1 MAGDTAEWGTADWQE
16 ASAEARGVLQV
27 TVRWRLEVSGWLQ
40 VQDALEGMEAAV
52 AATDA
57 QSLWN
62 EIARLEQLGPFR
74 VTTRLG
80 DPPKE
85 PVPEGIRERINV
97 LIDALV
103 PDDGQVPRGQDG
115 GQAPDRGHGAAAG

>member
-1 MAGDTAEWGTADWQE
+1 MAGDAAELGTADWRE

-27 TVRWRLEVSGWLQ
+27 AIRWRLEASGWLQ

-52 AATDA
+52 AVTDA
-57 QSLWN
+57 GPLWT

-74 VTTRLG
+74 VSMRLG

-85 PVPEGIRERINV
+85 PVPEGTRERINV

-103 PDDGQVPRGQDG
+103 PDDGQAPRDQD
-115 GQAPDRGHGAAAG
+115 PDRGHGAPTG